1 MQVQGIFLINN
12 SKKTGGTHASCAPP
26 RNIPV
31 SIPPVEWDGSL
42 FSKTPG
48 KKTQQSESDD
58 SMQILDEKQ
67 TKHKKSDK
75 DAVWY
80 FNW

>member
-1 MQVQGIFLINN
+1 M
-12 SKKTGGTHASCAPP
+12 
-26 RNIPV
+26 
-31 SIPPVEWDGSL
+31 SL

-48 KKTQQSESDD
+48 KKAQQSESDD

-75 DAVWY
+75 DAV
-80 FNW
+80 